1 MLDVLVGARTLHIP
15 IEPADLCHPVVGA
28 QPFTRDGCFLELKHD
43 GFRAMV
49 RKDGSETAF
58 LTRWGRSL
66 AESFPEVT
74 EALRELPDGV
84 YDGELVVPG
93 VDRRWAIGLRAKD
106 VVCSCRHDLGIASRS
121 KGQQVKIGCTG
132 VTR

>member
-1 MLDVLVGARTLHIP
+1 MPVVALAPSSRIQ
-15 IEPADLCHPVVGA
+15 IEQTDLCHPVVGR
-28 QPFTRDGCFLELKHD
+28 QPFTEEGWLFELKHD

-49 RKDGSETAF
+49 RKDGPETDL

-106 VVCSCRHDLGIASRS
+106 VVCSCRHDLGTASRS
-121 KGQQVKIGCTG
+121 KGQQVQIGCTG